1 MVQFEYN
8 NTKVTITF
16 HNINIQDSYRLTR
29 LQDKYDI
36 LMLVVNSI
44 PMDYPVSK
52 RSLLSMLL
60 ELSSHNLL
68 YRLNYKRV
76 RTGSV
81 DLDTSS
87 KWNIKVAYSLIGWFG
102 LFL

>member
-87 KWNIKVAYSLIGWFG
+87 KWYIKVAYSLIGWFG